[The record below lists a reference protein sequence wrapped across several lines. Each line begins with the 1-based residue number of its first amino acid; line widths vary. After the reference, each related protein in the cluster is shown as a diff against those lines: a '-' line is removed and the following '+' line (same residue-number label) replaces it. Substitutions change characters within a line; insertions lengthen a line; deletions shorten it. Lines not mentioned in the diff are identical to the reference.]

1 MAKKLRKLSPKKE
14 RRPMNRLQIFNSQE
28 FGRIR
33 STLIGNEPY
42 FVGKDVAEI
51 LGYSN
56 PRKAMADH
64 VEDEDKTDGV
74 TIRDS
79 IGREQSPILINE
91 SGLYS
96 LILRSQLP
104 TAKKFKRWVTSEVL
118 PAIRKSGAYLTDEK
132 AYDITH
138 NPQSLADLLLQAGV
152 QLKQK
157 EIIIQE
163 MRPKALFADAVST
176 SETSILIGDL
186 AKLIKQNGHDIG
198 QKRLFEWLRNHDYL
212 IKNGA
217 SKNMPTQKAMELGLF
232 EVKERTINNP
242 DGSVRITRT
251 TKVTGKGQIY
261 FINKF
266 CEKRKGESVC
276 RELKKRN

>member
-1 MAKKLRKLSPKKE
+1 
-14 RRPMNRLQIFNSQE
+14 MNELQIFNSQE

-96 LILRSQLP
+96 LILRSQLS

-138 NPQSLADLLLQAGV
+138 NPGSLADLLLQAGE

-163 MRPKALFADAVST
+163 MRPKANQAERPRHRT
-176 SETSILIGDL
+176 ETI
-186 AKLIKQNGHDIG
+186 
-198 QKRLFEWLRNHDYL
+198 
-212 IKNGA
+212 
-217 SKNMPTQKAMELGLF
+217 
-232 EVKERTINNP
+232 V
-242 DGSVRITRT
+242 
-251 TKVTGKGQIY
+251 
-261 FINKF
+261 
-266 CEKRKGESVC
+266 
-276 RELKKRN
+276 